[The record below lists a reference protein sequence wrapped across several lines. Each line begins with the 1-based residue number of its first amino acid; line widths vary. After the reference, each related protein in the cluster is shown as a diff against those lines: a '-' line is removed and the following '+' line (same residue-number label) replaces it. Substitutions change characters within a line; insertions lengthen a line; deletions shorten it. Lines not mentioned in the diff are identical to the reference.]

1 MRKYCKF
8 LAYPAIAAALLQ
20 LSAACQSDLK
30 EDMPESSH
38 EVTVGVFAGGA
49 QTKTTMLE
57 NGLSAAWEQDDRLAV
72 WAMNQ
77 AGTYVLSNQVFKT
90 YGTDSGRGFFTSTL
104 QSAMPQER
112 YTYYCSYPEP
122 LSVSG
127 TQAVFSVPAVQD
139 GKASGG
145 ADVMIATPV
154 VAGPLAP
161 IPELDDHS
169 TMAMQMNRMMHQ
181 FRFYVPGDNTAL
193 GGDKITKLVLTFPE
207 NVVGKAT
214 LDLADPDAP
223 AVLADGSSRI
233 TLNLSSPL
241 SVSASASDVEYAC
254 MVMVPAAFASG
265 QMLQVKAYTA
275 DRIAVVD
282 PIDLKGRNFQAG
294 HSTPVQLKIKQVTD
308 YPYQLTFKVAA
319 NNLGEKPN
327 SITLTAPS
335 SCRWEG
341 YDSNVYTYSPGRKI
355 EVGEQITLRF
365 EDEAMYRDFSG
376 QSISVKYDG
385 DNTLTSQAVTVPN
398 LSSANSAT
406 LSLTVPY
413 LFYQD
418 FSGISSFNDGHDSP
432 TVGTASDTYKGISE
446 FSSKGLPGWY
456 GARVGVQ
463 GGTSLRI
470 CCRYEHVLLAGAY
483 YKGRVYTPFLSNI
496 KDGKDVKI
504 SVSFRYGSN
513 RSERDPVFGSRP
525 QKQALMYFG
534 VNTQSVVINPDQI
547 EGDLIDNVTGLVA
560 GSGFASATP
569 SSLNPMVI
577 KGETMSTSG
586 GSYTSFEGTKTVT
599 VDNVDNC
606 MRLGWIVTT
615 NNTSSNTNGNYWLY
629 IDDIK
634 VQVANN

>member
-1 MRKYCKF
+1 
-8 LAYPAIAAALLQ
+8 
-20 LSAACQSDLK
+20 
-30 EDMPESSH
+30 
-38 EVTVGVFAGGA
+38 
-49 QTKTTMLE
+49 
-57 NGLSAAWEQDDRLAV
+57 
-72 WAMNQ
+72 
-77 AGTYVLSNQVFKT
+77 
-90 YGTDSGRGFFTSTL
+90 
-104 QSAMPQER
+104 
-112 YTYYCSYPEP
+112 
-122 LSVSG
+122 
-127 TQAVFSVPAVQD
+127 
-139 GKASGG
+139 
-145 ADVMIATPV
+145 
-154 VAGPLAP
+154 
-161 IPELDDHS
+161 
-169 TMAMQMNRMMHQ
+169 
-181 FRFYVPGDNTAL
+181 
-193 GGDKITKLVLTFPE
+193 
-207 NVVGKAT
+207 
-214 LDLADPDAP
+214 
-223 AVLADGSSRI
+223 
-233 TLNLSSPL
+233 
-241 SVSASASDVEYAC
+241 
-254 MVMVPAAFASG
+254 
-265 QMLQVKAYTA
+265 
-275 DRIAVVD
+275 
-282 PIDLKGRNFQAG
+282 
-294 HSTPVQLKIKQVTD
+294 
-308 YPYQLTFKVAA
+308 
-319 NNLGEKPN
+319 
-327 SITLTAPS
+327 
-335 SCRWEG
+335 
-341 YDSNVYTYSPGRKI
+341 
-355 EVGEQITLRF
+355 
-365 EDEAMYRDFSG
+365 MYRAFSG

-398 LSSANSAT
+398 LSSADSAT

-599 VDNVDNC
+599 VENVDNC